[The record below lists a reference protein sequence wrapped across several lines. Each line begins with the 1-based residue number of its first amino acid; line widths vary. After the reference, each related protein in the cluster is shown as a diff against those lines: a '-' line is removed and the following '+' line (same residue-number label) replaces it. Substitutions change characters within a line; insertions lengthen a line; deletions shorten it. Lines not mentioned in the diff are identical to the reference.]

1 MRDARWIELFE
12 RYRSQ
17 GDVEALARL
26 FDEVAP
32 SLLKVARHIDSRRG
46 EAEDLVQTTFLVAI
60 ERSVTY
66 DATRP
71 LVPWLMGILINQSR
85 IARRRRKE
93 LVDGGEHETSSE
105 STQQS
110 DMESSELAKAVAKAL
125 SELPETYRE
134 VLIAHLQEGKKP
146 RDIARELGRPQGTVR
161 AQLHRGLRLMRDL
174 LPASFALGFIGL
186 LAPHSLAAARR
197 NVLLEAGRRAA
208 ELSTAAA
215 PGVGRGAV
223 EPALRTSIGAQ
234 GLAVLLVLL
243 SAGIVFWVRMS
254 APSPPAPAE
263 EVAQRAST
271 ADAALEPLEADVRA
285 ARAARVR
292 VLAAEPG
299 VAGVAAERGSIV
311 VRVGRLGTDTPVE
324 GASVSVLPWSEER
337 WYDAVREGR
346 TRADGSIEFTD
357 LVPGL
362 AGVHVE
368 RGEQSRVEVLAGR
381 VVELTVVI
389 HPTIALAGVVV
400 DERGAP
406 VANAEVALYFD
417 DGTRTGAEPVR
428 SGPDGRFEFA
438 RAEPGRY
445 LGACAEGFGA
455 SALLGLSSPTL
466 TDAARRSPVLVL
478 DRRARSLS
486 GRVLDADGSPLA
498 GARIRASRAQPP
510 RVVWRADGF
519 AERDAPPVETTSS
532 ADGAYALVGLAQGP
546 VELEVRLDGFAPW
559 STTLGAAPVGRA
571 VERRDVR
578 LERGA
583 LVSGRLTLA
592 SGGPAVG
599 AEVVV
604 DDGLVRAK
612 AGADGRFEAR
622 VPSGGHVLRARRDRF
637 AAAVESHVLLVD
649 GETRAFDAE
658 LPLAPTIR
666 GVALGPTRTPLAG
679 VLVRCARERLA
690 EEPARSSAE
699 PWADPKPD
707 PDDLLQAVTNA
718 RGEFELPAY
727 AGRLHTLEF
736 RRRAHWRG
744 PVQARM
750 QHVPA
755 GRTDVEL
762 VAGARSGWLVG
773 QVLEHD
779 GKPVVAGE
787 VLVLSDS
794 RTDSARAVIDAANG
808 CFRIGPLFPGT
819 VRMNLCRPGE
829 PPIGLGTFEVVE
841 REEHDTGALELLP
854 TGRVELRGAGPLTL
868 RGADGVERQ
877 LVAGDDERWTSERVP
892 QGTYAVLRNAEPTGA
907 VVHVCAEAPA
917 VVDVE

>member
-105 STQQS
+105 STQHS
-110 DMESSELAKAVAKAL
+110 DMESSELAKAVTKAL

-174 LPASFALGFIGL
+174 LPASFALGFIAL
-186 LAPHSLAAARR
+186 LAPHSLAAVRR
-197 NVLLEAGRRAA
+197 NVLLDASRRAA
-208 ELSTAAA
+208 AGPGAAA
-215 PGVGRGAV
+215 SEAPRA
-223 EPALRTSIGAQ
+223 PLATSVGAQ

-243 SAGIVFWVRMS
+243 TAGLVFWSWRS
-254 APSPPAPAE
+254 APSPPETTVAREAVSTDARAE
-263 EVAQRAST
+263 AEL
-271 ADAALEPLEADVRA
+271 DPLESDVRA
-285 ARAARVR
+285 SRATRVR

-299 VAGVAAERGSIV
+299 ANGVDAERGSIV
-311 VRVGRLGTDTPVE
+311 VRVDRLGTDAPVE

-346 TRADGSIEFTD
+346 TRADGSVEFAG
-357 LVPGL
+357 LLPGL

-368 RGEQSRVEVLAGR
+368 RGEQSRVEVVAGR

-389 HPTIALAGVVV
+389 HPTIELAGSVV

-406 VANAEVALYFD
+406 VAGAEVALYFD
-417 DGTRTGAEPVR
+417 DGTRTTDAPVR
-428 SGPDGRFEFA
+428 SGLDGRFVFA

-445 LGACAEGFGA
+445 LGARAEGFGA

-466 TDAARRSPVLVL
+466 TEAARRSPVLVL
-478 DRRARSLS
+478 DRRARALS
-486 GRVLDADGSPLA
+486 GRVVDAEGAPLA
-498 GARIRASRAQPP
+498 GAHLRAVPAQAP

-519 AERDAPPVETTSS
+519 AERDAPPIEATSS
-532 ADGAYALVGLAQGP
+532 AEGEYALVGISHGP
-546 VELEVRLDGFAPW
+546 VELVVRLDGFAPW
-559 STTLGAAPVGRA
+559 STTLGAAQAGR
-571 VERRDVR
+571 VSERRDVR

-583 LVSGRLTLA
+583 IVSGRLSLA
-592 SGGPAVG
+592 GGGPAVG
-599 AEVVV
+599 AELVV
-604 DDGLVRAK
+604 DELVLAK
-612 AGADGRFEAR
+612 ADANGRYEAR
-622 VPSGGHVLRARRDRF
+622 APSGGHVLRARRDRF
-637 AAAVESHVLLVD
+637 AAPVESRVLLVD

-658 LPLAPTIR
+658 LELAPTIR
-666 GVALGPTRTPLAG
+666 GIALGPARVPLAG
-679 VLVRCARERLA
+679 VLVRCAREPLVN
-690 EEPARSSAE
+690 ETARASAE
-699 PWADPKPD
+699 PWSDPRPD

-744 PVQARM
+744 PVQSRL

-755 GRTDVEL
+755 GRADVEL
-762 VAGARSGWLVG
+762 VAGTRTGWLVG

-787 VLVLSDS
+787 VLVLSES
-794 RTDSARAVIDAANG
+794 RTDSARAVIDPANG
-808 CFRIGPLFPGT
+808 CFRIGPLFPGAQ
-819 VRMNLCRPGE
+819 RLSLCRPGE
-829 PPIGLGTFEVVE
+829 PPLELGAFDVAE
-841 REEHDTGALELLP
+841 REERDAGAITLP
-854 TGRVELRGAGPLTL
+854 PMGRVELRGAGPLTL
-868 RGADGVERQ
+868 RGADGVERR

-907 VVHVCAEAPA
+907 VVHVCTGVPA